1 MIVDDAFAP
10 AVVAAGGSAPEAAV
24 GEVAAVDVDDA
35 VEETVAVA
43 AVSPV
48 PSSADDAVAE
58 DSVAAVAVVVV
69 RVEIVAGMLEG
80 LLGRHPGVAA

>member
-1 MIVDDAFAP
+1 MIVDDASAP

-58 DSVAAVAVVVV
+58 DSVAAVAVV
-69 RVEIVAGMLEG
+69 RVEIVAVMLEG

>member
-58 DSVAAVAVVVV
+58 DSVAAVAVV
-69 RVEIVAGMLEG
+69 RVEIVAVMLED
-80 LLGRHPGVAA
+80 LLGRHLGVAA

>member
-80 LLGRHPGVAA
+80 LRRHLGVAA

>member
-58 DSVAAVAVVVV
+58 DSVAAVAVV
-69 RVEIVAGMLEG
+69 RVEIVAVMLEG
-80 LLGRHPGVAA
+80 LLRRHLGVAA

>member
-43 AVSPV
+43 AVLPV

-58 DSVAAVAVVVV
+58 DSVAAVAVV
-69 RVEIVAGMLEG
+69 RVEIVAVMLED
-80 LLGRHPGVAA
+80 LLGRHLGVAA

>member
-1 MIVDDAFAP
+1 MIVDDASAP

-58 DSVAAVAVVVV
+58 DSVAAVAVV
-69 RVEIVAGMLEG
+69 RVEIVAVMLED
-80 LLGRHPGVAA
+80 LLGRHLGVAA

>member
-1 MIVDDAFAP
+1 MIVDGAFAP

-58 DSVAAVAVVVV
+58 DSVAAAVVVV
-69 RVEIVAGMLEG
+69 AVEIVAGMLEG